1 MTGQTLQP
9 WTKQALV
16 VALVVFIL
24 ACSFFVWRA
33 SMVLYRIEQS
43 VMSMSGDVKKM
54 TTTAGNIAVDVDNI
68 RKRMTALEEKTEDAV
83 GWDDL
88 MTVFDE
94 TKKVRE
100 SATKPAEPLAEHVR
114 TEIYY
119 LLRQVSLSENRFA
132 LIGRP
137 SSGYMAGAYLLG
149 KYKLYANT
157 INSAEQFIDD
167 IATKSITGNTYYVYS
182 NETEKTPLADFMKD
196 ALRKYRASQKGT
208 ATDDAKDPATDN

>member
-1 MTGQTLQP
+1 MTSHTRQS

-16 VALVVFIL
+16 VAFVVLIL
-24 ACSFFVWRA
+24 ACSFFIWQA

-43 VMSMSGDVKKM
+43 MVAMSGDIKKM
-54 TTTAGNIAVDVDNI
+54 TTTAGNIAADVDNI
-68 RKRMTALEEKTEDAV
+68 RERMVVLEKTTEDAV
-83 GWDDL
+83 GWDDI

-100 SATKPAEPLAEHVR
+100 SATKPATPLAKNVE
-114 TEIYY
+114 TEVYY
-119 LLRQVSLSENRFA
+119 LLKQITSSDKRFA

-137 SSGYMAGAYLLG
+137 SSGSFAGAYLLG

-167 IATKSITGNTYYVYS
+167 IATKSITGNTYYVYT
-182 NETEKTPLADFMKD
+182 NETEKTPLADFLKN
-196 ALRKYRASQKGT
+196 ALKKYRASKK
-208 ATDDAKDPATDN
+208 DDAKVPASDD